1 MEPNRALAKHRQH
14 IEEMRDRVDA
24 EKLEAVKRY
33 AREHEH
39 TIKDYNFQPGD
50 LVLIRNMRVEK
61 SLNRK
66 MNPKYLGPMVVRRTK
81 GGSYIVCELN
91 GAVYPGKVGAFRVI
105 PYFARKS
112 IHLKHKIEELID
124 LSKAELDELVA
135 QKEEKDKSYG
145 RDLQFDRVNLN
156 PNWENE
162 DPADLSDELIEDEI
176 SDEDLDLDDTAGTRL
191 RRSTQHKT

>member
-1 MEPNRALAKHRQH
+1 MN
-14 IEEMRDRVDA
+14 A
-24 EKLEAVKRY
+24 EKLEAVKWY

-39 TIKDYNFQPGD
+39 MIKDYDFQPGD
-50 LVLIRNMRVEK
+50 LVLIRKTRVEK

-66 MNPKYLGPMVVRRTK
+66 MNPKYLGPMVVVRRTK

-112 IHLKHKIEELID
+112 IRLKHKIEELID

-145 RDLQFDRVNLN
+145 RDLQFDGVNLN
-156 PNWENE
+156 PNWESE
-162 DPADLSDELIEDEI
+162 DPVDLSDELIEDEI

-191 RRSTQHKT
+191 RRSTRHKT